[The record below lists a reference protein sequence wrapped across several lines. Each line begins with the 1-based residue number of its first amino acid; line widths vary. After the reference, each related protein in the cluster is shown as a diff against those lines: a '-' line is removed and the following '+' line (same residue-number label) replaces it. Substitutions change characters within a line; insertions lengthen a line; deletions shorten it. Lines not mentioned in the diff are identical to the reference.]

1 MPNVAISNIF
11 DNGQSLGEPQVIK
24 STFNTYF
31 VNDATDIQSFIRYS
45 KIICMNLSLQLIFFQ
60 SAVEVEVKNI
70 IIFLNPSKIVGLNSI
85 PTKIY

>member
-1 MPNVAISNIF
+1 MPNVALSNIF

-45 KIICMNLSLQLIFFQ
+45 KIICMNFSLQLIFY
-60 SAVEVEVKNI
+60 STVEVEVKNI
-70 IIFLNPSKIVGLNSI
+70 IIFLNPSKTVGLNSI